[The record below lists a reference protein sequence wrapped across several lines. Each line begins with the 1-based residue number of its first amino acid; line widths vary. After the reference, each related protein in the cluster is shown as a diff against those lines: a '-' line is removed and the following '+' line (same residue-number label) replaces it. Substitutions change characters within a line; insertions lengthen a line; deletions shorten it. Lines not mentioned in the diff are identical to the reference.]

1 MVARSADATLGTVAS
16 KGLGSGRLM
25 PQSILIVEDH
35 AATREA
41 LVQMLRGQGYIA
53 NGVASSLECLKLLDE
68 GARFDLLVVDL
79 VMPSLSGFLLGQ
91 MARKR
96 RHDQNLL
103 YISGFRD
110 ALSEDELERAGAPVL
125 AKPMRMSEFIENVQQ
140 VLATGDHCPEERPG

>member
-1 MVARSADATLGTVAS
+1 
-16 KGLGSGRLM
+16 M
-25 PQSILIVEDH
+25 PQSSILVIEDH
-35 AATREA
+35 APTREA
-41 LVQMLRGQGYIA
+41 FVQVLQYQGYVA

-68 GARFDLLVVDL
+68 GERFDLLVVDL
-79 VMPSLSGFLLGQ
+79 VMPSLSGFWLGQ

-125 AKPMRMSEFIENVQQ
+125 AKPMRMSDFIENVRR
-140 VLATGDHCPEERPG
+140 VLAMGDHRP